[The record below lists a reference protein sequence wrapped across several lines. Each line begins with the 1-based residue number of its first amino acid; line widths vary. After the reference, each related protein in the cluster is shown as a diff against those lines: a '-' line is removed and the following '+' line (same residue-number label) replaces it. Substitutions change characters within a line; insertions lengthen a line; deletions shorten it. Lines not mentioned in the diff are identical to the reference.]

1 MKAKKITALLLAAA
15 MAMSAL
21 TGCGSAAS
29 SDNGSGKD
37 TAAADGPV
45 TLTFFDK
52 NSGSNTL
59 DVYKRQEDTLP

>member
-1 MKAKKITALLLAAA
+1 MKAKITALLLAAA

-29 SDNGSGKD
+29 SDNGNGKD

-45 TLTFFDK
+45 TLTF
-52 NSGSNTL
+52 
-59 DVYKRQEDTLP
+59 

>member
-29 SDNGSGKD
+29 SDNGNGRYSWATD
-37 TAAADGPV
+37 
-45 TLTFFDK
+45 
-52 NSGSNTL
+52 
-59 DVYKRQEDTLP
+59 R